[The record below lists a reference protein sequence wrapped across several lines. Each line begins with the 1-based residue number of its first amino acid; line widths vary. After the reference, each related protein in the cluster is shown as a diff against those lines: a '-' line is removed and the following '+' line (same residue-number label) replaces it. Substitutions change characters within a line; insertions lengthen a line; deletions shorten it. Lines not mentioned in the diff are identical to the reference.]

1 MYCEQ
6 IKSDLPLY
14 IDDVLDEDV
23 KNAIKSHLPT
33 CPLCR
38 QKLSDYGE
46 IRNRMLEAGVP
57 EVPTQ
62 LLNTLREPFR
72 AASGQI
78 NLLVLDSAKTN
89 LGELLRHWI
98 LPLTTGTALS
108 AILSVL
114 FLSIILLQPAN
125 GLLNGQQSGDDSSAA
140 FSIGG
145 QYYDGDLSIEIPDK
159 SPEVNPTGALMAL
172 TKSIVRGK
180 MSDEEVV
187 VVADVFGNGL
197 ANIAEVVDPPKDD
210 VAMRELER
218 AFEANPENAP
228 FLPAKIGRDSD
239 AVRVVLK
246 IQRVDVKR

>member
-6 IKSDLPLY
+6 IRSDLPLY
-14 IDDVLDEDV
+14 IDNVLDEDV
-23 KNAIKSHLPT
+23 KNAIEAHLPT

-38 QKLSDYGE
+38 QKLSEYGE
-46 IRNRMLEAGVP
+46 IRNQMLEIGVP

-62 LLNTLREPFR
+62 LLAALRAPFKK
-72 AASGQI
+72 ASDEI
-78 NLLVLDSAKTN
+78 NLLVLESARRDVGK
-89 LGELLRHWI
+89 LVRHW
-98 LPLTTGTALS
+98 LMPLTTGTALS
-108 AILSVL
+108 AALSVL
-114 FLSIILLQPAN
+114 FLSVLLLQPAN
-125 GLLNGQQSGDDSSAA
+125 GLLNGQQGVDDRQSTASFA
-140 FSIGG
+140 ST
-145 QYYDGDLSIEIPDK
+145 YSDRDLSIEIPER

-218 AFEANPENAP
+218 AFEASSDSAP

-246 IQRVDVKR
+246 IQRVDVQR